1 MVKTINR
8 NILIVSHRIKRE
20 RDEMQQELDNIERT
34 LAESDQTEKL
44 ATCVE
49 IFDMNRY
56 RVIRKKAMI
65 NRLLRGAVLRHFVFV
80 VNIN

>member
-1 MVKTINR
+1 
-8 NILIVSHRIKRE
+8 
-20 RDEMQQELDNIERT
+20 MQQELDNIERT